1 MRFALLGN
9 LAAGAILCGM
19 SVLPAAAL
27 PDPAAPYAYM
37 EEIEGARAMEFARSE
52 NARSLPR
59 LQNDPRYRPLFD
71 EALKAWAAKTS
82 G

>member
-27 PDPAAPYAYM
+27 PDPADPYAYM
-37 EEIEGARAMEFARSE
+37 
-52 NARSLPR
+52 
-59 LQNDPRYRPLFD
+59 
-71 EALKAWAAKTS
+71 
-82 G
+82 